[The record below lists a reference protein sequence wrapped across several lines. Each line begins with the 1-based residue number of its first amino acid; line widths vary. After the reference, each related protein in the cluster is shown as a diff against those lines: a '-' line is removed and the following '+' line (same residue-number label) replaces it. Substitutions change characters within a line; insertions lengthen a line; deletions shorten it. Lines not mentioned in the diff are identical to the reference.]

1 MQGDKAVIAQLNAQL
16 KNELTAINQYFLHAR
31 MLRHWGLGRLG
42 KHEYDESIEEMKHA
56 DRLVARILLLEGLPN
71 LQDIGK
77 LMIGQDVP
85 EILKGDL
92 ALERGSHKTLTAAI
106 AVCEQ
111 APDFV
116 SREILVDILDDTEEH
131 IDYLE
136 TQLELVG
143 KVVCRTICSRRWKRQ
158 ASPRSV
164 LRSCDRRR
172 AMKPD
177 ETASEVENL
186 DTLSA
191 ASQSPQG
198 RRVIRSEELFGL
210 NREVRIR
217 HQGDLYVL
225 RLTKL
230 GKLLLNK

>member
-85 EILKGDL
+85 EILEGDL
-92 ALERGSHKTLTAAI
+92 ALERGSRKTLTTAI

-111 APDFV
+111 AQDFV
-116 SREILVDILDDTEEH
+116 SREILVNILDDTEEH
-131 IDYLE
+131 IDQLE
-136 TQLELVG
+136 TQLELVD
-143 KVVCRTICSRRWKRQ
+143 KVGLQNYLQSQT
-158 ASPRSV
+158 
-164 LRSCDRRR
+164 
-172 AMKPD
+172 
-177 ETASEVENL
+177 ETPS
-186 DTLSA
+186 
-191 ASQSPQG
+191 
-198 RRVIRSEELFGL
+198 
-210 NREVRIR
+210 
-217 HQGDLYVL
+217 
-225 RLTKL
+225 
-230 GKLLLNK
+230 